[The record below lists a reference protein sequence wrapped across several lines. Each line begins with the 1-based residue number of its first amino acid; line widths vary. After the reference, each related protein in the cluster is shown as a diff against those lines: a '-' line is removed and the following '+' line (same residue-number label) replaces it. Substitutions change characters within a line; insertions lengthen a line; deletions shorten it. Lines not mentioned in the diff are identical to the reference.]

1 LDQIGR
7 QGRQA
12 IMSVLGPTIFQRHV
26 LPDGMAAF
34 RETALEHGQTE
45 LVGLARAGAQ
55 PADHWH
61 FRLLRARRERP
72 CCRAAAQRDEL
83 ATFHSITS
91 SARASKVGGM
101 AISRALA
108 VFRLMASSNFVGCT
122 IGRSAGFSPFST
134 RPT

>member
-1 LDQIGR
+1 ARRPTLVELNVP
-7 QGRQA
+7 A
-12 IMSVLGPTIFQRHV
+12 LGPSQPCQFLPESPNVRLIFRV
-26 LPDGMAAF
+26 AF
-34 RETALEHGQTE
+34 RVRHQDANPPHSLG
-45 LVGLARAGAQ
+45 
-55 PADHWH
+55 
-61 FRLLRARRERP
+61 LLRARRERQ
-72 CCRAAAQRDEL
+72 RHRTAGQRDAL
-83 ATFHSITS
+83 ASLHSIPS